1 MTARRKRWP
10 RGYVGPVDFRT
21 PRDHSA
27 ASAWPRSDAEAGEP
41 AVQRAARQAEDA
53 GGFADVAALGG
64 EGALDE
70 VALDLLDRHVLEPRR
85 RLAARAEQEI
95 GGGDVVA
102 GGEQAGALDDV
113 LELADVA
120 GPGV

>member
-1 MTARRKRWP
+1 MKGTGWRVARFRR
-10 RGYVGPVDFRT
+10 RVAACASVGLR
-21 PRDHSA
+21 A
-27 ASAWPRSDAEAGEP
+27 DAEAGEA
-41 AVQRAARQAEDA
+41 AVEGAAREAEDA

-70 VALDLLDRHVLEPRR
+70 VALDLLEGHVLE
-85 RLAARAEQEI
+85 AGGGFGARAELEV

-102 GGEQAGALDDV
+102 GGEQARALDDV

-120 GPGV
+120 GPGVGE